1 MKWHRLGPV
10 LHTRRHRVRCYRVF
24 AMTAISLV
32 LVILFSVGEVK
43 ASGGTVTL
51 YQNDFESP
59 TQTPGRVCA
68 PDFSQTPVNTL
79 YPPGFQQ
86 VATPETILINGP
98 ANQYSDPQ
106 GIGGDYTIGM
116 LRSINNDKLALT
128 FDRQG
133 LQFLNVGLDISA
145 IGAAGCGINGP
156 TYAAI
161 FRLNLRDGSGFGGA
175 VLDSIDVTGT
185 GVPARFTFNWS
196 HHVEALDA
204 SGASG
209 NTVTLE
215 WDLIGTSTY
224 AAFDNLIITASDT
237 AGTSDDDDDGVV
249 NLDDLCPDTPA
260 GATVDAKGC
269 AESQMDTDEL
279 PQTCGES
286 WHIRSSQLRLGE
298 DGTADDGATFPT
310 ILPGGVYA
318 AEVVVTNTSGQPAQL
333 VGWIDFGGDGTF
345 EQMGDRSSPD
355 LVNGTP
361 GGPDGDGVFATG
373 NIPTGV
379 TDQTVSLQWTFEG
392 TPPENT
398 YARIRLTTDPAFFS
412 DNSPQ
417 PDGVFGP
424 GETEGH
430 ELTGNPLPV
439 TLSYFLATP
448 SGDGLHFVWSTATET
463 GNAGFNLYAE
473 TEAGRQRLNAEL
485 IPSAVIDSVEPQDYA
500 YEATGVTGEIFYIE
514 QIDVSGHS
522 DLHGPFA
529 LGVAHGSRFEPNP
542 TETES
547 HLYLP
552 SVQNR

>member
-1 MKWHRLGPV
+1 MQPILRPDSYDQIWVYDLSYSNKVFLTDMQAIAAWFNTDPDRAIIADGRFISSYWIQTGDLTRWQSEGQKLTENYYHNLKIHGGGILLATDGYPFANHGMNQLMPLLGLGTFSLDINQRYIPVDTGNPLMTTPNDMGSQLWDDSTTGQAPYGLQPNGRILYAVAWHSGNTDSPGISASFEGV
-10 LHTRRHRVRCYRVF
+10 IGLHVDIT
-24 AMTAISLV
+24 SPSDGSS
-32 LVILFSVGEVK
+32 FSTETITFVAE
-43 ASGGTVTL
+43 ATGG
-51 YQNDFESP
+51 
-59 TQTPGRVCA
+59 QTP
-68 PDFSQTPVNTL
+68 
-79 YPPGFQQ
+79 
-86 VATPETILINGP
+86 
-98 ANQYSDPQ
+98 YS
-106 GIGGDYTIGM
+106 YAWSS
-116 LRSINNDKLALT
+116 SIDGAL
-128 FDRQG
+128 G
-133 LQFLNVGLDISA
+133 
-145 IGAAGCGINGP
+145 NGP
-156 TYAAI
+156 TLPVDASTLSEGTHTI
-161 FRLNLRDGSGFGGA
+161 A
-175 VLDSIDVTGT
+175 VVATDPLPRIDDDSIEIAV
-185 GVPARFTFNWS
+185 AR
-196 HHVEALDA
+196 
-204 SGASG
+204 
-209 NTVTLE
+209 
-215 WDLIGTSTY
+215 
-224 AAFDNLIITASDT
+224 
-237 AGTSDDDDDGVV
+237 DDDDDGVV

-279 PQTCGES
+279 PEACGES

-310 ILPGGVYA
+310 ILPGGAYA
-318 AEVVVTNTSGQPAQL
+318 AEVVVTNTSGQAAQL

-345 EQMGDRSSPD
+345 EQTGDRSSPD

-417 PDGVFGP
+417 PDGTFGP

-448 SGDGLHFVWSTATET
+448 SGDGVHFAWSTATET

-500 YEATGVTGEIFYIE
+500 YR
-514 QIDVSGHS
+514 GHGCGRR
-522 DLHGPFA
+522 DLHHRA
-529 LGVAHGSRFEPNP
+529 D
-542 TETES
+542 
-547 HLYLP
+547 
-552 SVQNR
+552 